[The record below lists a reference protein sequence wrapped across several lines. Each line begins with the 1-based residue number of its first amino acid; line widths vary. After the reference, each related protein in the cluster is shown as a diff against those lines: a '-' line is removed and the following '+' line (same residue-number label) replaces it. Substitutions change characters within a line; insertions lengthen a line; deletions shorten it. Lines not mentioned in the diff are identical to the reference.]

1 MIFKLRQH
9 GDSEDCMCFQ
19 VQLTQLS
26 DKLEIVGQK

>member
-9 GDSEDCMCFQ
+9 GDSEEFMCFQ

-26 DKLEIVGQK
+26 DKLEIIEE